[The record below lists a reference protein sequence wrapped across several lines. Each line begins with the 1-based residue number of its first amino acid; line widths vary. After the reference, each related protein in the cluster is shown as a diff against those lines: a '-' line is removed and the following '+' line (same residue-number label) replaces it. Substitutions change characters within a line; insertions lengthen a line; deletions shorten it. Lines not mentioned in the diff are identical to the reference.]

1 MTSASRPASAAHV
14 AVITGGRQGVEDAIE
29 HAAQR
34 TAAALEP
41 TATEIPPEKL
51 AALAAVLERADRI
64 EIGGDAP
71 DVGHE
76 AEWLTEGLGRGEGRI
91 GALGVVLTLGKGV
104 SVLAEA
110 DPEVDAAVKDALRVA
125 AATYAEYVA
134 NHAMT
139 RIGPAGAQEH
149 VAIDP
154 DSLRATGWV
163 HGHSAAG
170 DPHRHAHLL
179 VGSTIRVGDDPRP
192 RAIHM
197 KHFLE
202 EVAQQ
207 AEAAARVAVIEHLAA
222 RGINLDPLA
231 LDLAGIDEEA
241 LKQLNRFSVMSSVVA
256 EAEAHGLS
264 HRAAWTAARRSMKT
278 NDGQPLA
285 PDLRPLVEQVRMW
298 AKQTWRLPTPEGEIE
313 LRLSEIEQLEHALD
327 GMSRTPE
334 GRQVVLTW
342 HDLRSAGAWQDVVAE
357 LHRVRAQAQAQ
368 ELPPAA
374 LVLDYASRLGRATE
388 AGQVITRAA
397 LRSHAQAISAV
408 HGIDF
413 EQVDDLLQTA
423 FLEIPGRRGLVA
435 VAELEQ
441 TVALA
446 AQALDRLTP
455 VESVDDA
462 LRAPAGVSVIQG
474 VAGAGKTA
482 AVFRAAR
489 EEWSHEQNHIWVLSR
504 NAKTAHDL
512 GEAVRAAL
520 GEVGADSDRV
530 VALPLADPKWAS
542 QVAAGDRIVVD
553 EFALAERDHL
563 AALLDLGRTCP
574 VTLLGDVHQQR
585 AIETPTS
592 AQVLGHVAAEAGQ
605 PNLTDTVRCEAWH
618 ELHDAIRASATDSEA
633 RERAVAGLEIRSVGS
648 AAEAARV
655 AQSVGALLLTST
667 NGLAA
672 EAAAGMGRPAEGPTV
687 AVRHGVEVGVG
698 SPVTFRAIVRDDQKH
713 VRGRTGDL
721 ATVVGVED
729 QHVVL
734 RHEDGR
740 QVTIPLDIAREALA
754 DARVQTIDAA
764 QGRTVERA
772 AVLVTGGEDSHALYS
787 AATRGREAPLILVLQ
802 DQLNEDTRARDITVT
817 NPRDIVRDVLGRSDR
832 GHFLDLDPEQHAAL
846 LDELRQSGHVELAD
860 QIENLAGR
868 LAAVRQEREQQQQQG
883 VESEVERE
891 QEPEVEIEQVEVE
904 REPEPVQ
911 QQQEVEPEVEREQE
925 PEVERVEQQQDQ
937 QQQEPE
943 DPAARRRREAE
954 ERYQRRIAAMRQEQ
968 ERGWGISR

>member
-14 AVITGGRQGVEDAIE
+14 ALVKGGRQGVEAAIE
-29 HAAQR
+29 HATQS
-34 TAAALEP
+34 TSVPLEP
-41 TATEIPPEKL
+41 AATEIPPEKL

-64 EIGGDAP
+64 EIGGDSP

-76 AEWLTEGLGRGEGRI
+76 AEWLTEGLGRGEHRI
-91 GALGVVLTLGKGV
+91 GGLGVILTVGKGL

-110 DPEVDAAVKDALRVA
+110 DPEIDAAVRDALRVA
-125 AATYAEYVA
+125 AGAYTEYVA

-139 RIGPAGAQEH
+139 LIGPAGAQEH
-149 VAIDP
+149 VAINS
-154 DSLRATGWV
+154 DSLRATGWI

-179 VGSTIRVGDDPRP
+179 MGTTVTVGDDPQP
-192 RAIHM
+192 RAIHAR
-197 KHFLE
+197 HFLR

-207 AEAAARVAVIEHLAA
+207 AEAAARVALIQHLAA
-222 RGINLDPLA
+222 RGIELDPLS
-231 LDLAGIDEEA
+231 LDLAGIDEEV
-241 LKQLNRFSVMSSVVA
+241 LKQLDRFSVMASVVT
-256 EAEAHGLS
+256 EAQSHGLS
-264 HRAAWTAARRSMKT
+264 HRAAWTAARRAMRS

-285 PDLRPLVEQVRMW
+285 PDLRPLVEQVRTW
-298 AKQTWRLPTPEGEIE
+298 AGVTWHLPTPEGEIE

-374 LVLDYASRLGRATE
+374 LILDYASRLGRATE
-388 AGQVITRAA
+388 AGQTITRAA
-397 LRSHAQAISAV
+397 LRSHAQAISAA
-408 HGIDF
+408 HSLDP
-413 EQVDDLLQTA
+413 EQVNDLLQGA
-423 FLEIPGRRGLVA
+423 FIELPGRRGLVA
-435 VAELEQ
+435 VAELEK

-455 VESVDDA
+455 AESVDDA
-462 LRAPAGVSVIQG
+462 LRVSSGVAIIQG

-489 EEWSHEQNHIWVLSR
+489 EEWSSEQNHIWVLSR

-520 GEVGADSDRV
+520 GEVGADPDRV
-530 VALPLADPKWAS
+530 VALPLADPRWES
-542 QVAAGDRIVVD
+542 QVGVGDRIVVD

-563 AALLDLGRTCP
+563 AALLGHSRTCP
-574 VTLLGDVHQQR
+574 VTLLGDPHQQR
-585 AIETPTS
+585 AIGTPTA
-592 AQVLGHVAAEAGQ
+592 AQVLGHIAAEVGQ
-605 PNLTDTVRCEAWH
+605 PNLTDTVRCEAWRD
-618 ELHDAIRASATDSEA
+618 LHDAIRASATDPEA
-633 RERAVAGLEIRSVGS
+633 RERALADLEVRLVASP
-648 AAEAARV
+648 AEAARV
-655 AQSVGALLLTST
+655 AQDARALLLTST

-687 AVRHGVEVGVG
+687 AVRHGVEVGIG
-698 SPVTFRAIVRDDQKH
+698 NLVTFRAIVKDDQNNL
-713 VRGRTGDL
+713 RGRTGDL
-721 ATVVGVED
+721 AVVVGVED

-754 DARVQTIDAA
+754 DARVQTIDSA
-764 QGRTVERA
+764 QGRTVGRA
-772 AVLVTGGEDSHALYS
+772 AVLVTGAEDTHALYS
-787 AATRGREAPLILVLQ
+787 AATRGRQAPLVLVLRTPL
-802 DQLNEDTRARDITVT
+802 DENSRALDAEVT
-817 NPRDIVRDVLGRSDR
+817 DPRDIVRDVLSRSDR
-832 GHFLDLDPEQHAAL
+832 GHFLGLDPEQHAAL
-846 LDELRQSGHVELAD
+846 LDELRERGHAELAD
-860 QIENLAGR
+860 EIDALAGR
-868 LAAVRQEREQQQQQG
+868 LAALKQEREQQQE
-883 VESEVERE
+883 VEVEQEPEVER
-891 QEPEVEIEQVEVE
+891 EPEVEIEQA
-904 REPEPVQ
+904 
-911 QQQEVEPEVEREQE
+911 EVEPEVEQV
-925 PEVERVEQQQDQ
+925 EV
-937 QQQEPE
+937 E